1 MKTTTRLSELRA
13 RSPKE
18 LQDQLRATRQE
29 LFNLRFQMATGK
41 LENHREIEHV
51 RRDLARILGL
61 LHERRLSGETIPQAP
76 AATEAAAAPRRRLTG
91 RRLPGRKSRSQK
103 TPAEKA

>member
-1 MKTTTRLSELRA
+1 MRATTKLNELRA

-41 LENHREIEHV
+41 LENHREIQHV

-61 LHERRLSGETIPQAP
+61 LHERRLSGETIPEAP
-76 AATEAAAAPRRRLTG
+76 AVTEPARPARRRLTA
-91 RRLPGRKSRSQK
+91 RLPGRKRKDSATSG
-103 TPAEKA
+103 EKA